1 MHKAITIKRI
11 DGSGSPGNPGA
22 VYYPLNLVTI
32 PTPEVK
38 DGEVLVR
45 VRAAALNHRDL
56 FIRQHLYPAISF
68 TTPLLS
74 DGCGIIVQVPS
85 GPGPHRSGHER
96 RVIFNPGSGWASDPD
111 GPENNEIYK
120 IFGGTK
126 LNSIGTLQE
135 YIVIP
140 ASELEIAPPHLTDV
154 EAAALPLA
162 GLTAWR
168 AFRTKS
174 NNAEAGRNIV
184 ITGIGGGVA
193 LMVLQ
198 FAVATKCNVFVTSS
212 SEEKITRAKDL
223 GARGGVNYKEA
234 DWDQKLASLLPS
246 TRPYID
252 AIIDGAGGDIVLRT
266 YKLLKP
272 GGVVV
277 SYGMTTSPK
286 LVFPMQAVMKNIE
299 VRGSTMGS
307 RSEFGKMVEFV
318 TEKRIRPVV
327 ERVVEGEMEE
337 LLEGLDG
344 LFDDMK
350 GGRQFG
356 KLVIRISGEELGYGN
371 GSNKL

>member
-1 MHKAITIKRI
+1 MHKAITIKSI
-11 DGSGSPGNPGA
+11 EGSGSPGIPGA
-22 VYYPLNLVTI
+22 VYYPLNLVAI

-74 DGCGIIVQVPS
+74 DGCGIIVPS
-85 GPGPHRSGHER
+85 RPGPHPSGHER

-111 GPENNEIYK
+111 GPEKNQIYK

-126 LNSIGTLQE
+126 SNPIGTLQE

-174 NNAEAGRNIV
+174 NNAEAGRNVV

-212 SEEKITRAKDL
+212 SEEKIARAKEL

-246 TRPYID
+246 SRPYID

-286 LVFPMQAVMKNIE
+286 LLFPMQAVLKNIE

-318 TEKRIRPVV
+318 TEQRIRPVV

-350 GGRQFG
+350 EARQFG
-356 KLVIRISGEELGYGN
+356 KLVVRIKGEESGYGN

>member
-1 MHKAITIKRI
+1 MHKAITIKGI
-11 DGSGSPGNPGA
+11 DGPDTPGKPGA
-22 VYYPLNLVTI
+22 VYYPLNLVTV
-32 PTPEVK
+32 PTPEAK

-74 DGCGIIVQVPS
+74 DGCGIVESQRRPY
-85 GPGPHRSGHER
+85 RSDHE
-96 RVIFNPGSGWASDPD
+96 RVIFNPGSGWASDPV
-111 GPENNEIYK
+111 GPENNQIYK
-120 IFGGTK
+120 AFGGTK
-126 LNSIGTLQE
+126 SNPIGTLQE
-135 YIVIP
+135 FVVIP
-140 ASELEIAPPHLTDV
+140 ASELETAPAHLTDV

-174 NNAEAGRNIV
+174 NNAEAGRNIL

-212 SEEKITRAKDL
+212 SEEKIARAKDL
-223 GARGGVNYKEA
+223 GARGGVNYRDV
-234 DWDQKLASLLPS
+234 DWDRKLASLLPS
-246 TRPYID
+246 SRPYID
-252 AIIDGAGGDIVLRT
+252 AVIDGAGGDIVLRT
-266 YKLLKP
+266 YKLIKP

-299 VRGSTMGS
+299 VRGSMMGS

-318 TEKRIRPVV
+318 TETGIRPLV
-327 ERVVEGEMEE
+327 ERVVEGRIEE
-337 LLEGLDG
+337 LSEGLDG

-350 GGRQFG
+350 EGRQFG
-356 KLVIRISGEELGYGN
+356 KLVVQIRGKEAANGN

>member
-1 MHKAITIKRI
+1 MHKAITIKSI
-11 DGSGSPGNPGA
+11 DGSPGKPGA
-22 VYYPLNLVTI
+22 VYYPLDLVTI
-32 PTPEVK
+32 PTPEAK

-45 VRAAALNHRDL
+45 VRAVALNHRDL

-74 DGCGIIVQVPS
+74 DGCGIVES
-85 GPGPHRSGHER
+85 RRGPYRSGHE
-96 RVIFNPGSGWASDPD
+96 RVIFNPGSGWASNPD

-126 LNSIGTLQE
+126 SNPIGTLQE
-135 YIVIP
+135 FIVIP
-140 ASELEIAPPHLTDV
+140 ASELEIVPSHLTDV

-174 NNAEAGRNIV
+174 NNAEAGRNIL

-212 SEEKITRAKDL
+212 SEEKIARAKDL
-223 GARGGVNYKEA
+223 GARGGVNYKDV

-246 TRPYID
+246 SRPYID

-266 YKLLKP
+266 YKLIKS

-286 LVFPMQAVMKNIE
+286 LVFPMQAVLKNIE

-318 TEKRIRPVV
+318 AEKGIRPVV
-327 ERVVEGEMEE
+327 ERVVEGGIEE
-337 LLEGLDG
+337 LREGLDG

-350 GGRQFG
+350 EGRQFG
-356 KLVIRISGEELGYGN
+356 KLVVQIRGKEVATGN

>member
-1 MHKAITIKRI
+1 MHKAITIKGIGI
-11 DGSGSPGNPGA
+11 DGSPGKPGA

-45 VRAAALNHRDL
+45 VLAAALNHRDL
-56 FIRQHLYPAISF
+56 FLRQHLYPAISF

-74 DGCGIIVQVPS
+74 DGCGIVVQSPR
-85 GPGPHRSGHER
+85 GTHRAGHD
-96 RVIFNPGSGWASDPD
+96 RVIFNPGSGWVSDPD
-111 GPENNEIYK
+111 GPENNQIYK
-120 IFGGTK
+120 VFGGTE
-126 LNSIGTLQE
+126 LNPIGTLQE

-140 ASELEIAPPHLTDV
+140 ASELEIAPAHLTDV
-154 EAAALPLA
+154 EAAGLPLA

-168 AFRTKS
+168 AFRIKS

-193 LMVLQ
+193 LMALQ

-212 SEEKITRAKDL
+212 SEKKIARAKDL
-223 GARGGVNYKEA
+223 GARGGVIYKEA
-234 DWDQKLASLLPS
+234 DWVQKLASLLPS
-246 TRPYID
+246 SRPYID
-252 AIIDGAGGDIVLRT
+252 AIIDGAGGDIVLQT

-286 LVFPMQAVMKNIE
+286 LTFPMQAVMKNIE

-307 RSEFGKMVEFV
+307 RSEFSNMVEFV
-318 TEKRIRPVV
+318 AKKRIRPVI
-327 ERVVEGEMEE
+327 ERVVEG
-337 LLEGLDG
+337 LLEEPELVEGLNG

-350 GGRQFG
+350 EGRQFG
-356 KLVIRISGEELGYGN
+356 KLVVRIKEVGKVENGK

>member
-1 MHKAITIKRI
+1 MPMHKAITIKGI
-11 DGSGSPGNPGA
+11 DPDGSPGKPGA
-22 VYYPLNLVTI
+22 VYYPLNLVTV
-32 PTPEVK
+32 PTPEAK

-56 FIRQHLYPAISF
+56 FIRQHLYPGTSF

-74 DGCGIIVQVPS
+74 DGCGIVES
-85 GPGPHRSGHER
+85 RRGPYRSDHE
-96 RVIFNPGSGWASDPD
+96 RVIFNPGSGWASSPD
-111 GPENNEIYK
+111 GPENNQVHK

-126 LNSIGTLQE
+126 SNPIGTLQE
-135 YIVIP
+135 FIVIP
-140 ASELEIAPPHLTDV
+140 ASELETAPAHLTDV

-168 AFRTKS
+168 AFRIKS
-174 NNAEAGRNIV
+174 NNAEAGRNIL

-212 SEEKITRAKDL
+212 SEEKIARAKDL
-223 GARGGVNYKEA
+223 GARGGVNYKDV
-234 DWDQKLASLLPS
+234 DWDRKLASLLPS
-246 TRPYID
+246 SRPYID

-266 YKLLKP
+266 YKLIKS

-286 LVFPMQAVMKNIE
+286 LIFPMQAVLKNIE

-318 TEKRIRPVV
+318 TEKGIRPVIQ
-327 ERVVEGEMEE
+327 RVVEGGIEE
-337 LLEGLDG
+337 LSEGLDG

-350 GGRQFG
+350 EGSQFG
-356 KLVIRISGEELGYGN
+356 KLVVQIRGKEAANGN

>member
-1 MHKAITIKRI
+1 M
-11 DGSGSPGNPGA
+11 
-22 VYYPLNLVTI
+22 
-32 PTPEVK
+32 
-38 DGEVLVR
+38 
-45 VRAAALNHRDL
+45 
-56 FIRQHLYPAISF
+56 
-68 TTPLLS
+68 
-74 DGCGIIVQVPS
+74 
-85 GPGPHRSGHER
+85 
-96 RVIFNPGSGWASDPD
+96 IFNPGSGWASDPD
-111 GPENNEIYK
+111 GPENNQPYK
-120 IFGGTK
+120 VFGGTK
-126 LNSIGTLQE
+126 SNPIGTLQE

-140 ASELEIAPPHLTDV
+140 ASELEIAPAHLTDV

-212 SEEKITRAKDL
+212 SEEKIARAKDL
-223 GARGGVNYKEA
+223 GARGGVNYRDT
-234 DWDQKLASLLPS
+234 DWDQKLASLLPT

-286 LVFPMQAVMKNIE
+286 LIFPMQAVMKNIE

-327 ERVVEGEMEE
+327 ERVVEGRMEE
-337 LLEGLDG
+337 LFEGLEE

-350 GGRQFG
+350 EGRQFG
-356 KLVIRISGEELGYGN
+356 KLVVRIRGEEVGNGN

>member
-1 MHKAITIKRI
+1 MHKAITIKGI
-11 DGSGSPGNPGA
+11 DGSPGNPGA

-74 DGCGIIVQVPS
+74 DSCGVIVAS
-85 GPGPHRSGHER
+85 GPGPHPSGQQ
-96 RVIFNPGSGWASDPD
+96 RVILNPGSGWASDPD
-111 GPENNEIYK
+111 GPENNQIYK
-120 IFGGTK
+120 VFGGTK
-126 LNSIGTLQE
+126 LTPIGTLQE

-140 ASELEIAPPHLTDV
+140 ASELEIAPAHLTDV

-212 SEEKITRAKDL
+212 SEEKIARAKDL

-318 TEKRIRPVV
+318 MEKRIRPVV

-337 LLEGLDG
+337 LVEGLDG

-356 KLVIRISGEELGYGN
+356 KLVVRIRGEEVRNGS

>member
-1 MHKAITIKRI
+1 MHKAITIKGI
-11 DGSGSPGNPGA
+11 DGSPGKPGA

-68 TTPLLS
+68 TTPLLA
-74 DGCGIIVQVPS
+74 DGCGIVES
-85 GPGPHRSGHER
+85 RSGPHRSGHE

-111 GPENNEIYK
+111 GPENNQIYK
-120 IFGGTK
+120 VFGGTK
-126 LNSIGTLQE
+126 LNPIGTLQE

-140 ASELEIAPPHLTDV
+140 ASELEIAPAHLTDV

-212 SEEKITRAKDL
+212 SEEKIARAKDL
-223 GARGGVNYKEA
+223 GARGGVNYKDA

-252 AIIDGAGGDIVLRT
+252 AIIDGAGGDIVLQT

-337 LLEGLDG
+337 LVEGLDG

-350 GGRQFG
+350 EGRQFG
-356 KLVIRISGEELGYGN
+356 KLVVRIKGEEMGN
-371 GSNKL
+371 GKGSNKL

>member
-1 MHKAITIKRI
+1 MHKAITIKGI
-11 DGSGSPGNPGA
+11 NGSPGKPGA

-32 PTPEVK
+32 STPEVK

-68 TTPLLS
+68 TTPLLA
-74 DGCGIIVQVPS
+74 DGCGIVES
-85 GPGPHRSGHER
+85 RSGPHRSGHE

-111 GPENNEIYK
+111 GPENNQIYK
-120 IFGGTK
+120 AFGGTK
-126 LNSIGTLQE
+126 LNPIGTLQE

-140 ASELEIAPPHLTDV
+140 ASELEIAPAHLTDV

-198 FAVATKCNVFVTSS
+198 FAVATKCSVFVTSS
-212 SEEKITRAKDL
+212 SEEKIARAKDL
-223 GARGGVNYKEA
+223 GARGGVNYKDA

-252 AIIDGAGGDIVLRT
+252 AIIDGAGGDIVLQT

-337 LLEGLDG
+337 LVEGLDG

-350 GGRQFG
+350 EGRQFG
-356 KLVIRISGEELGYGN
+356 KLVVRIKGEEMGNGN